1 MKIQGAKPETANM
14 ITRNVIRVINLT
26 QGAVAYRIN
35 NVGVWDAAK
44 GIHRK
49 GNTERGLPDIV
60 AVYKGRFI
68 GIEVKSGK
76 DRMSIY
82 QEHRKQEIENAR
94 GVYFVARSTDD
105 FLAFWENVRKTSE
118 KDTNP

>member
-68 GIEVKSGK
+68 AIEVKSGK

-82 QEHRKQEIENAR
+82 QQHRKQEIENAR

-105 FLAFWENVRKTSE
+105 FLTFWENFRKASE